1 MNIFQNCWLDIF
13 PTFKWILCKVCKTIN
28 MLQRTICRWAKIFH
42 WIMCRGIKC
51 LPTKMII
58 FHDNTIT
65 LGYRCHKRLNQ
76 MRLGKESPSFL
87 IPVHCW
93 GVWIGGIFSQAAA
106 PPLKLIP
113 QSLFTPQKWE
123 QNRRT
128 PLCLHLKATLCHFY
142 VTLIKSRR
150 VFVTTFLSSI
160 KCPRTYSVSNVWWSH

>member
-1 MNIFQNCWLDIF
+1 MNIFHHCWLDIF
-13 PTFKWILCKVCKTIN
+13 PTFKWILCKLCKTIN

-93 GVWIGGIFSQAAA
+93 GLGGGGLVASFPRRLLLSRWSHN
-106 PPLKLIP
+106 PSSLLK
-113 QSLFTPQKWE
+113 SENRTE
-123 QNRRT
+123 QHHCVYIWR
-128 PLCLHLKATLCHFY
+128 LH
-142 VTLIKSRR
+142 
-150 VFVTTFLSSI
+150 FVTFMSLWSSLEE
-160 KCPRTYSVSNVWWSH
+160 CLWRLFYLP